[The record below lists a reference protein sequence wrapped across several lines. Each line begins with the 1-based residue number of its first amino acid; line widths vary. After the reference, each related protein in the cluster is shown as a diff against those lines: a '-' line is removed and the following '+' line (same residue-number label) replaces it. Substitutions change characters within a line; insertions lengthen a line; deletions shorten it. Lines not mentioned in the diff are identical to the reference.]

1 MNGYDEGSE
10 EDEVLGY
17 KLNVTHKY
25 VGGQFERVPQS
36 YDEATSPDFIGKYG
50 PAIQDEIE
58 SIVGKGTFGDMNAIE
73 VPTDPAS
80 GVKHKPITC
89 KWVFDIKLNDDGTLK
104 KYKARLVGKGFMQR
118 YGESYLDV
126 LASTASK
133 QGRTQDDSSFAAMY
147 GLKTTIQ
154 VDVKTAFL
162 NGTPAMQDELYC
174 WR

>member
-126 LASTASK
+126 FAPTASK
-133 QGRTQDDSSFAAMY
+133 DSLRMILAIAAMY
-147 GLKTTIQ
+147 GLETIQ
-154 VDVKTAFL
+154 VDVNTAFL
-162 NGTPAMQDELYC
+162 NGTLPMQDELYC
-174 WR
+174 